1 MVGKEFLDQSYQNRI
16 SLRSLNIKQN
26 LFSFQRR
33 CAQLAVKKEA
43 CGLHFAGLECY
54 LQGLCCHRG
63 RRILN
68 QSVSLYPLPLPAPL
82 SLSKPSCWEKNPD
95 HSALPGCCSICGYW
109 IAFCVW
115 QPFLVNW
122 HSTPCAAPNVICYIS
137 ICSSCRFFWMKSLS
151 VCLLN
156 VSPSPVSIFSLTHG
170 SFPAAL
176 KCIQNKWCTKDSL
189 NTAKQL

>member
-1 MVGKEFLDQSYQNRI
+1 MCTACCEEG
-16 SLRSLNIKQN
+16 SLWATLCRFGMLLTRSL
-26 LFSFQRR
+26 LPQRQTHSKSI
-33 CAQLAVKKEA
+33 C
-43 CGLHFAGLECY
+43 F
-54 LQGLCCHRG
+54 
-63 RRILN
+63 
-68 QSVSLYPLPLPAPL
+68 SLYPLPLPAPL